1 MKIFKLSL
9 VLLVALTFT
18 NCFEDNDDNVI
29 SASEINDF
37 VWKGMNAVYLYKSEI
52 PDLADDRFSSNEEY
66 ANYLNGFSSPE
77 EIFESLIFQRETVDR
92 FSFLIPDYIAF
103 EQQQAGTSLSN
114 GLEFN
119 FYFEPGS
126 NTEVFGII
134 RLVLNN
140 SVADDLGLQR
150 GQIFD
155 AVNGTQLNQSNLGQ
169 LLNQESYTLN
179 LASYNNNG
187 TNTVDDDTIMSTSE
201 EVALTKQVYT
211 ENPVHLTKIIP
222 VNGENVGY
230 LVYNGFNSNFN
241 NELNAAFGEF
251 ASNNVQNL
259 VLDLRYNGGG
269 SVDTARL
276 LGSMVTGQ
284 FTGDVYSKLV
294 YNENLQEL
302 NTTFEF
308 LSNFDNMAIN
318 SLNLEK
324 VYVLTTSR
332 SASASE
338 LVINSLDAY
347 IDVIQVGDFTT
358 GKTQASRTFYDSPD
372 LQRSNVNPNHTYA
385 IQPLI
390 ANSINANDVAVPGI
404 GLKPDIDVTESPRN
418 FGTLG
423 DINEPLLA
431 AALADISGLG
441 RLTHTKEKEFK
452 AIKKDFNLKPF
463 EEGMYIET
471 NSSLNRLEFQ

>member
-1 MKIFKLSL
+1 MKLFKLSL
-9 VLLVALTFT
+9 ALLVALTFT

-37 VWKGMNAVYLYKSEI
+37 VWKGMNAVYLYKSQI
-52 PDLADDRFSSNEEY
+52 PDLADDRFTSTEEY
-66 ANYLNGFSSPE
+66 VNYLNSFSSPE
-77 EIFESLIFQRETVDR
+77 AIFESLIFQRETVDR
-92 FSFLIPDYIAF
+92 FSAIIPDYIAF
-103 EQQQAGTSLSN
+103 EQSQQGTSLSN

-119 FYFEPGS
+119 LYFEPGS
-126 NTEVFGII
+126 DTEVFGII

-155 AVNGTQLNQSNLGQ
+155 AVNGTQLNTSNLGQ
-169 LLNQESYTLN
+169 LLNQDSYTLN
-179 LASYNNNG
+179 FANYEDNA
-187 TNTVDDDTIMSTSE
+187 TNTVDDDTIVSTSQ
-201 EVALTKQVYT
+201 EVSLTKQVYT

-222 VNGENVGY
+222 VNGTNVGY

-241 NELNAAFGEF
+241 TELNNAFGEF
-251 ASNNVQNL
+251 AANNVQQL
-259 VLDLRYNGGG
+259 VLDLRYNPGG

-284 FTGDVYSKLV
+284 FSGDVYSKLV

-302 NTTFEF
+302 NSTFEF
-308 LSNFDNMAIN
+308 LSSFDNMTIN
-318 SLNLEK
+318 SLNLDK
-324 VYVLTTSR
+324 VYILTTSR

-338 LVINSLDAY
+338 LVINSLSAF
-347 IDVIQVGDFTT
+347 IDVIQIGDNTT
-358 GKTQASRTFYDSPD
+358 GKTQASITIYDSPD
-372 LQRSNVNPNHTYA
+372 LGRENRNPNHTYA
-385 IQPLI
+385 MQPLI
-390 ANSINANDVAVPGI
+390 ANSVNVNDLAVPGT
-404 GLKPDIDVTESPRN
+404 GLIPDIERIESPRN

-423 DINEPLLA
+423 DVNEPLLA

-441 RLTHTKEKEFK
+441 RFNDTQEKEFK

-471 NSSLNRLEFQ
+471 ENSLNRLELR